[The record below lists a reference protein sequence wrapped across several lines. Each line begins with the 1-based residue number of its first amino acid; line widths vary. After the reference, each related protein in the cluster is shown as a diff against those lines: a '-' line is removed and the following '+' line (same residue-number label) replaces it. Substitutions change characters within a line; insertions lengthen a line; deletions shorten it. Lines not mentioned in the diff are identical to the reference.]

1 MELSGSTTADVAE
14 YLTRRSAVVVP
25 LGSTEQHG
33 ALAPVDCDAAVV
45 SALCREA
52 SARAGVLCAP
62 VLPCGSSECHMSF
75 PGTVS
80 LSDPTLAAVLEDVAG
95 SLIRHGFRSILLLS
109 GHGGNRA
116 AATEAVEGLRSRHPG
131 IGLAY
136 MGYWELPGAKDLEE
150 RLFEGRSGFH
160 ATASEVSMYMH
171 LFPGFRPPD
180 EALRQYPP
188 SPSMRLS
195 ASGWR
200 DAYPDG
206 PAGVDARQ
214 VSARKGAEM
223 FGFLC
228 GSLAGVLEGMAG
240 GPGV

>member
-1 MELSGSTTADVAE
+1 MELGASSTAGVAA
-14 YLTRRSAVVVP
+14 YLSRRKAVAVP

-33 ALAPVDCDAAVV
+33 ALAPLDCDAAVA

-62 VLPCGSSECHMSF
+62 VLPYGSSECHMSF

-80 LSDPTLAAVLEDVAG
+80 LSDTTLAAVIEDVAG
-95 SLIRHGFRSILLLS
+95 SLVRHGFRSILLLS
-109 GHGGNRA
+109 GHGGNRTA
-116 AATEAVEGLRSRHPG
+116 ASEAVERLRSRHPG
-131 IGLAY
+131 VDLAY
-136 MGYWELPGAKDLEE
+136 MGYWDLPGAKDLEE
-150 RLFEGRSGFH
+150 RLFEGRSGYH

-188 SPSMRLS
+188 SPPRRLS
-195 ASGWR
+195 APEWR
-200 DAYPDG
+200 EAYPDG

-214 VSARKGAEM
+214 VSATKGAEM

-228 GSLAGVLEGMAG
+228 GSLAGVLEVMAR

>member
-1 MELSGSTTADVAE
+1 MELAGSSTAGVAA
-14 YLTRRSAVVVP
+14 YLTRSAAVVVP

-45 SALCREA
+45 SALCRE
-52 SARAGVLCAP
+52 SSSRAGVLCTPA
-62 VLPCGSSECHMSF
+62 LPYGSSECHMSF

-80 LSDPTLAAVLEDVAG
+80 LSDTTLAAVIEDVAG

-116 AATEAVEGLRSRHPG
+116 ASSDAVERLRSRHPG
-131 IGLAY
+131 IDLAY

-150 RLFEGRSGFH
+150 RLFEGRSGYH

-171 LFPGFRPPD
+171 LFPGFRPP
-180 EALRQYPP
+180 EQAMVQYPP
-188 SPSMRLS
+188 SPSGRLS

-200 DAYPDG
+200 DAFPDG

-214 VSARKGAEM
+214 ASSEKGAEM
-223 FGFLC
+223 FAFLC
-228 GSLAGVLEGMAG
+228 TSLAGVLDGMARGSG
-240 GPGV
+240 G